1 MTQMAGVSPRIGTCH
16 LVRSDGPDDQ

>member
-1 MTQMAGVSPRIGTCH
+1 MAGVSPRIGTCH